1 MSRALVDRQ
10 TDAAVECLLKALIAV
25 PQIGANSVTSICSG
39 LVARSVVQLSI
50 ELVVDCST
58 ICGPM
63 L

>member
-10 TDAAVECLLKALIAV
+10 TDAAVECLLKALSA
-25 PQIGANSVTSICSG
+25 ANKRNSVTSICSG

-58 ICGPM
+58 VFGPI